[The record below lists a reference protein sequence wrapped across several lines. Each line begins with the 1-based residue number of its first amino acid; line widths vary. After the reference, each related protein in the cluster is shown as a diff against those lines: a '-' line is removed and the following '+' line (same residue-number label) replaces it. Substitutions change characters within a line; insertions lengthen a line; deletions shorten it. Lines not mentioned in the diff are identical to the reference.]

1 MLELQSAAGRSV
13 FEDAQKWEGQVLA
26 NGNFRLRR
34 YLGGSDHSAVF
45 LTDIGVGQIR
55 PPAIKLTAAD
65 PANTDIQLARWKAAA
80 KLGHPNLLQIFD
92 SGRCQLNGEEL
103 LFVVTENADE
113 TLAEILR
120 ERSLTPD
127 EAGQMLKPALEA
139 LSYLHDSGY
148 SAGRVSPS
156 NIMAIGEQ
164 VKLSSD
170 GTCRSGT
177 PALFREQPY
186 DPPEVSL
193 EGLTPAGDIWDLG
206 MTIVQT
212 LTQRLPIWNDRL
224 RDEPT
229 PPDSLPEPFS
239 DIVRHCL
246 VRDPRSRWTI
256 ADIKSRVKQPAVQ
269 APVSEQPRDVQADVV
284 KSTISTRTVNPT
296 GMTKALATPER
307 LETLRRV
314 FHKYAYAIPILVM
327 LVALLVFAGLLL
339 RHRASSEVS
348 QSGAS
353 EATPSESSAPQPTA
367 AAPTAS
373 QQPSHE
379 KASARRNAP
388 QPKIESSSAVA
399 GDVVHRV
406 VPTVPEKALRT
417 IHGKVRVN
425 VKVTVDASGNVTGAD
440 IASSP
445 SRYFGNIALE
455 AARDWKFGPG
465 SKVGQIWL
473 IQFVFENSGVTA
485 SARRLASGG

>member
-13 FEDAQKWEGQVLA
+13 FEDAQKWEGLVLA

-65 PANTDIQLARWKAAA
+65 PANADIQLARWKAAA

-103 LFVVTENADE
+103 LFLVTENADE

-120 ERSLTPD
+120 ERCLTPD

-139 LSYLHDSGY
+139 LSYLHDNGY
-148 SAGRVSPS
+148 SAGRVSSS

-164 VKLSSD
+164 VKLASD
-170 GTCRSGT
+170 RICRSGT

-186 DPPEVSL
+186 DPPEVAL
-193 EGLTPAGDIWDLG
+193 EGLTPAGDTWALG
-206 MTIVQT
+206 ITIAQT

-229 PPDSLPEPFS
+229 LPDNLPEPLS

-246 VRDPRSRWTI
+246 VRDPSRRWTI
-256 ADIKSRVKQPAVQ
+256 ADIKSRVKQPAT

-284 KSTISTRTVNPT
+284 KSTSSTPTVNPT
-296 GMTKALATPER
+296 GMTKALAAQESFS
-307 LETLRRV
+307 TLRRV
-314 FHKYAYAIPILVM
+314 FLKYAYAIPILVM
-327 LVALLVFAGLLL
+327 LVALLLLGGLLL
-339 RHRASSEVS
+339 RHRASPE
-348 QSGAS
+348 AS
-353 EATPSESSAPQPTA
+353 EATPSQSSAAQASA
-367 AAPTAS
+367 ATPAAS
-373 QQPSHE
+373 QQPGHE

-388 QPKIESSSAVA
+388 QPKIESSPAVA
-399 GDVVHRV
+399 GDIVHRA

-417 IHGKVRVN
+417 IHGRVRVN

-440 IASSP
+440 FASASP

-455 AARDWKFGPG
+455 ASRDWKFSPG
-465 SKVGQIWL
+465 KAGRNWL
-473 IQFVFENSGVTA
+473 VQFVFEHTGVTVAERRLSSGV
-485 SARRLASGG
+485 

>member
-1 MLELQSAAGRSV
+1 MLELQSAAARNL
-13 FEDAQKWEGQVLA
+13 FEEAQKWEGQVLA

-65 PANTDIQLARWKAAA
+65 PASADIQLARWKVAT

-103 LFVVTENADE
+103 LFLVTENADE

-120 ERSLTPD
+120 ERCLTPD

-139 LSYLHDSGY
+139 LSYLHDNSY
-148 SAGRVSPS
+148 SAGHVSPS

-170 GTCRSGT
+170 GICRSGT

-186 DPPEVSL
+186 DPPEVAL

-229 PPDSLPEPFS
+229 LPDNLPEPFS

-246 VRDPRSRWTI
+246 TRDPRKRWTI
-256 ADIKSRVKQPAVQ
+256 ADIKSRMKQPAA
-269 APVSEQPRDVQADVV
+269 APVSEQPRDVSAVV
-284 KSTISTRTVNPT
+284 EKAASSIRTANPT
-296 GMTKALATPER
+296 GMTKALAAQEN
-307 LETLRRV
+307 LATLHRV
-314 FHKYAYAIPILVM
+314 LLKYAYAIPILVM

-339 RHRASSEVS
+339 RHRASPEVS
-348 QSGAS
+348 ES
-353 EATPSESSAPQPTA
+353 TPIQSSAPQPTA

-373 QQPSHE
+373 QQSSHA
-379 KASARRNAP
+379 KASARRVAP
-388 QPKIESSSAVA
+388 QTTNEPSPAMA
-399 GDVVHRV
+399 GDVVHRA

-417 IHGKVRVN
+417 IHGRVRVN
-425 VKVTVDASGNVTGAD
+425 VKVTVDGVGNVTGAD

-455 AARDWKFGPG
+455 AARDWKFSQGKSG
-465 SKVGQIWL
+465 RSWL
-473 IQFVFENSGVTA
+473 VQFVFENSGVTVGERQL
-485 SARRLASGG
+485 S

>member
-1 MLELQSAAGRSV
+1 MLELLSAAGRSV

-65 PANTDIQLARWKAAA
+65 PANSDIQLARWKAAA

-120 ERSLTPD
+120 DRCLTPD

-139 LSYLHDSGY
+139 LSYLHDNGY
-148 SAGRVSPS
+148 SAGRVSPL

-170 GTCRSGT
+170 GICRIGT

-186 DPPEVSL
+186 DPPEVTL
-193 EGLTPAGDIWDLG
+193 EGLTPAGDVWDLG
-206 MTIVQT
+206 MTIAQT
-212 LTQRLPIWNDRL
+212 LTQRLPIWNDRP

-229 PPDSLPEPFS
+229 LPDSLPEPFS

-246 VRDPRSRWTI
+246 VRDPRRRWTI
-256 ADIKSRVKQPAVQ
+256 VDITSRLKLPAA
-269 APVSEQPRDVQADVV
+269 APVSEQPRDVQAVAEKAV
-284 KSTISTRTVNPT
+284 SSTRTANPT

-339 RHRASSEVS
+339 RHRASPEVAE
-348 QSGAS
+348 SGAS
-353 EATPSESSAPQPTA
+353 NSTPSQSSPPQPAAATPA
-367 AAPTAS
+367 AS

-379 KASARRNAP
+379 KASARRVAP
-388 QPKIESSSAVA
+388 QAKSETSPNMA
-399 GDVVHRV
+399 GDVVHRA

-417 IHGKVRVN
+417 IHGRVRVN
-425 VKVTVDASGNVTGAD
+425 VKVTVDGAGNVTVAD

-445 SRYFGNIALE
+445 SRYFGSIALE
-455 AARDWKFGPG
+455 SARDWKFSQGKAG
-465 SKVGQIWL
+465 RSWL
-473 IQFVFENSGVTA
+473 VQFVFENSGVTVGE
-485 SARRLASGG
+485 RQLLGGGA